1 MVLTIFESRP
11 KPLPM
16 MYQWVFVD
24 HICFLLLVWIVLLIF
39 LAVLRSHELLIL
51 SSIQLVIWMVVFVFM
66 FDKNDH
72 IGQNKIW
79 LIDV

>member
-1 MVLTIFESRP
+1 
-11 KPLPM
+11 